1 MYPYNSYKKYSIVGI
16 ALLWAMPFFAQQCV
30 WQLNGA
36 VTDADTQEP
45 LFAANIYIREA
56 AVGAVTDEQGRFEIS
71 NLCNGDYHLIVS
83 HIGCETKQIFVHI
96 HEDTTIQVNLA
107 HNSTLLESVVVTERQ
122 TEQSTQNTQLI
133 GQQTISE
140 SAYQNLATLLTNIS
154 GVSSIKSGGGIA
166 KPIVHGLYGN
176 RLTVLNNGVAQSGQQ
191 WGNDHSPEIDP
202 QVAQKIR
209 VIKGVSA
216 LAYPG
221 ANLGS
226 VILIEPER
234 VQNEPHLHGK
244 ISYFHE
250 TNGRANGLNTQWQRN
265 MGNWAWKVNGTLKQN
280 GDRRTADYFLRNTG
294 VREANVAVQLEQT
307 SSERWRNELY
317 FSSFN
322 SELGILRGSHVG
334 NLTDLRFAFDRDVP
348 FFTEESFRAGI
359 EPPKQR
365 VNHQLLKLNSRYFI
379 NENEWIELK
388 AATQLNLRKE
398 FDVRRSGRSDIPV
411 LSLRQWTQFLEAQ
424 YEREFNNDSRWT
436 SGLQTNITNNLNNPE
451 TGILPLIPDYIAYE
465 SAVYTILKKQV
476 GQWNWE
482 GGARYEYVQQNAVVI
497 SRNSSRDILRFN
509 ESYQN
514 LSASSGLQYRMTPT
528 LSWQFNV
535 GYAERSPAVNELY
548 SSGLHQGVSGIEEG
562 NAELNSEHAFKS
574 TLSLSGNLNA
584 RFSFEALG
592 HYQYIQDYIFLQPQ
606 DELRLTIRG
615 AFPVFGYEQTNARIY
630 GLDLSMH
637 YQLTDSWRIKGIYSF
652 LRGDD
657 RSQQL
662 PLINMPANN
671 LSHTLSYE
679 KSKWKGIEN
688 IQLEVGSRYVFQQNH
703 LLIEQDFVA
712 PPAAYH
718 LLNVHIAGDVKWRKQ
733 RFRLFMK
740 VDNALNVRYRDYL
753 NRQRYFADDW
763 GRNVIFGASFEL

>member
-1 MYPYNSYKKYSIVGI
+1 
-16 ALLWAMPFFAQQCV
+16 
-30 WQLNGA
+30 
-36 VTDADTQEP
+36 
-45 LFAANIYIREA
+45 
-56 AVGAVTDEQGRFEIS
+56 
-71 NLCNGDYHLIVS
+71 
-83 HIGCETKQIFVHI
+83 
-96 HEDTTIQVNLA
+96 
-107 HNSTLLESVVVTERQ
+107 
-122 TEQSTQNTQLI
+122 
-133 GQQTISE
+133 
-140 SAYQNLATLLTNIS
+140 
-154 GVSSIKSGGGIA
+154 
-166 KPIVHGLYGN
+166 
-176 RLTVLNNGVAQSGQQ
+176 
-191 WGNDHSPEIDP
+191 
-202 QVAQKIR
+202 
-209 VIKGVSA
+209 
-216 LAYPG
+216 
-221 ANLGS
+221 
-226 VILIEPER
+226 
-234 VQNEPHLHGK
+234 
-244 ISYFHE
+244 
-250 TNGRANGLNTQWQRN
+250 
-265 MGNWAWKVNGTLKQN
+265 
-280 GDRRTADYFLRNTG
+280 
-294 VREANVAVQLEQT
+294 
-307 SSERWRNELY
+307 
-317 FSSFN
+317 
-322 SELGILRGSHVG
+322 
-334 NLTDLRFAFDRDVP
+334 
-348 FFTEESFRAGI
+348 
-359 EPPKQR
+359 
-365 VNHQLLKLNSRYFI
+365 
-379 NENEWIELK
+379 
-388 AATQLNLRKE
+388 
-398 FDVRRSGRSDIPV
+398 
-411 LSLRQWTQFLEAQ
+411 
-424 YEREFNNDSRWT
+424 
-436 SGLQTNITNNLNNPE
+436 
-451 TGILPLIPDYIAYE
+451 
-465 SAVYTILKKQV
+465 
-476 GQWNWE
+476 
-482 GGARYEYVQQNAVVI
+482 
-497 SRNSSRDILRFN
+497 
-509 ESYQN
+509 
-514 LSASSGLQYRMTPT
+514 MTPT